1 MGKHSLRRF
10 YVLIV
15 LGKEVRKSLAFSESH
30 HGLPRGWKCTN
41 EEGSAVFSVEKPLS
55 IFWLQKA
62 SSLWRSVPALFQVIL
77 KRSVIIS
84 FAMVMLPRLAQIYPP
99 YWGPGVS
106 PGGGCM
112 THVSPFAFF
121 LGINIQ
127 HSSEKRAVFLVWAP
141 SAGMMGPSSYI
152 NTHNLPTHHFTW
164 KMLIHIKKKM
174 WPVSGKRLPR
184 WLSGKES
191 ACQCKRCR
199 RHMFNP

>member
-1 MGKHSLRRF
+1 M
-10 YVLIV
+10 
-15 LGKEVRKSLAFSESH
+15 
-30 HGLPRGWKCTN
+30 
-41 EEGSAVFSVEKPLS
+41 FSVEKPLS

-84 FAMVMLPRLAQIYPP
+84 FAMVMLPRLAQIYLP

-112 THVSPFAFF
+112 THNSPFVFF

-127 HSSEKRAVFLVWAP
+127 HSSEKGALFSQFELHQLGWWDLEAT
-141 SAGMMGPSSYI
+141 S
-152 NTHNLPTHHFTW
+152 
-164 KMLIHIKKKM
+164 IHITFLPITLHGRCSSTLKKKM

-199 RHMFNP
+199 RHMFNL